1 MLLGKEGTP
10 FHFNSLHLVHTSRL
24 SLPRCTAVFL
34 TAFCLMS
41 GLWPI
46 FGKAK
51 NAEKPRA
58 QASDAEADPD
68 PPPPAAAFAAAA
80 TAATAANSTRRV
92 TGSPLHK
99 KRRPSGLSQQGVP
112 YSVDANLSPAVK
124 DLGLRE
130 RPVLESPP
138 RQKSQSNAAR
148 RTVDLF
154 GLGSSES
161 NNEPLGKLDELD
173 DDEESVDDGEYLA
186 AKTTI
191 GDEQTLVE
199 IDDKKDDD
207 PTDFHDS
214 VMPALSS
221 SDDIETSDS
230 KQPRVPSNEEDFA
243 RTLADHYAKQQ
254 GAANQQFSFASL
266 RRPPQNAKQSNELH
280 KYLSFCLDIFMIVY
294 AAGFVFSP
302 TSILSASFDYMH
314 KHLCINTKLS
324 YVYWLFG
331 KIGCTGNGFNRL
343 LYYATH
349 QYKYI
354 ANELVQAARPVIS
367 IDTLPNALQI
377 TLTNAMIKGLAAF
390 VLFKGVPVP
399 RLTIRQAVRFEM
411 VGLPFATQLFFFA
424 MITDYD
430 KGIMLS
436 GAIKLVG
443 CLRRLYLATLESGAQ
458 VKFNADG
465 AQHEAVNYTFLGW
478 FFYEMPRVVA
488 EVKRFFDLFPEEE
501 RRQLLEQGWT
511 MNTALLTWPTGKLSD
526 APPLLASVHI
536 LFAEAIFGIG
546 NWVDALPF
554 PPVADPKKI
563 QQCFDSSKYLP
574 IQGLEAF
581 RRIRKYVR
589 RISRNGGFGFIDV
602 NTVVVGLLKDLKPDQ
617 LEVGEANY
625 MNIESLEEFFC
636 SIMGWVRFF
645 RSPILPIVVL
655 KKPRLDN
662 GMFRL
667 LFLYNPF
674 CYATFWNP
682 KCTKVSLKRVR
693 SMARTVMQCQ
703 WLLMVVTVL
712 TTENHDLTFDVMDQP
727 ITDNFMFIWHIF
739 AHWAIFLHIPAAVC
753 ALVFKQFLILSDN
766 LFDSRHTT
774 QLRDA
779 SFDSRLVGKQA
790 RVSRNFKTK
799 KSSVRRFSTIHR
811 YVACILSGARNRQ
824 ELKTPVLRVI
834 DMLKTDDPTD
844 WLSTSSTYSTKN
856 KRIES
861 IKTEGLIQGALLGEI
876 MEAFLED
883 RPNVGNPLANY
894 SPSKEETDAN
904 SMALAKVALSGE
916 WHTCQSTIN
925 YDGDESYDQRKAGN
939 GFTPPA
945 HGVKLI
951 AHNWGEDRRY
961 SFQGKDDTALQ
972 YAYFDKNK
980 FVEKMVAP
988 TIEGRTGKDTRKKN
1002 DKSNK
1007 GIMFSDYKMEQPL
1020 VPPKGRGK
1028 GARWARMGPTHQG
1041 ITMFRLVWRKE
1052 GTEEQRKKELK
1063 KLLAENGFELD

>member
-1 MLLGKEGTP
+1 M
-10 FHFNSLHLVHTSRL
+10 SQD
-24 SLPRCTAVFL
+24 
-34 TAFCLMS
+34 LMS
-41 GLWPI
+41 RPESPPDGPVLPSPPQ
-46 FGKAK
+46 GKGV
-51 NAEKPRA
+51 
-58 QASDAEADPD
+58 SFSVAD
-68 PPPPAAAFAAAA
+68 
-80 TAATAANSTRRV
+80 
-92 TGSPLHK
+92 
-99 KRRPSGLSQQGVP
+99 
-112 YSVDANLSPAVK
+112 LSPA
-124 DLGLRE
+124 LEGSLRLDPE
-130 RPVLESPP
+130 LSSPP
-138 RQKSQSNAAR
+138 RPRSSVAHPEDRFGSWSN
-148 RTVDLF
+148 D
-154 GLGSSES
+154 
-161 NNEPLGKLDELD
+161 D
-173 DDEESVDDGEYLA
+173 DDEDSDDDDDDDDYYDDDSDDDDDSVYKDALA
-186 AKTTI
+186 AI
-191 GDEQTLVE
+191 EEDPVEDIDNDE
-199 IDDKKDDD
+199 DD
-207 PTDFHDS
+207 PTDFHECI
-214 VMPALSS
+214 VPPTPAS
-221 SDDIETSDS
+221 EGS
-230 KQPRVPSNEEDFA
+230 KPRAVPSTEEEFA
-243 RTLADHYAKQQ
+243 ESLANHYKQQ
-254 GAANQQFSFASL
+254 QGNRKKFAFSSFRSPTRNTA
-266 RRPPQNAKQSNELH
+266 QSDVYDA
-280 KYLSFCLDIFMIVY
+280 YLKFCLSMFLIVL
-294 AAGFVFSP
+294 AAGYAFLP
-302 TSILSASFDYMH
+302 EPHMKECYNYMSRYM
-314 KHLCINTKLS
+314 CMNNGLS

-331 KIGCTGNGFNRL
+331 KVGSTGNGFKRL
-343 LYYATH
+343 VYYGAT
-349 QYKYI
+349 QYKEI
-354 ANELVQAARPVIS
+354 ASRLVEHALPIIS
-367 IDTLPNALQI
+367 IDLLPANLQLR
-377 TLTNAMIKGLAAF
+377 LTDAMLEGIKSF
-390 VLFKGVPVP
+390 VSFTSVPK
-399 RLTIRQAVRFEM
+399 LTIRQAVRLEM
-411 VGLPFATQLFFFA
+411 TGLPFATQLFFFS
-424 MITDYD
+424 MMTDF
-430 KGIMLS
+430 KECLMLS

-443 CLRRLYLATLESGAQ
+443 CLRRLYLSTLESGAQ
-458 VKFNADG
+458 VKLKASG
-465 AQHEAVNYTFLGW
+465 AEHEAVNYTFLGW

-511 MNTALLTWPTGKLSD
+511 MDTAILTWPAGKLSD

-682 KCTKVSLKRVR
+682 KCTKVSLKRIR